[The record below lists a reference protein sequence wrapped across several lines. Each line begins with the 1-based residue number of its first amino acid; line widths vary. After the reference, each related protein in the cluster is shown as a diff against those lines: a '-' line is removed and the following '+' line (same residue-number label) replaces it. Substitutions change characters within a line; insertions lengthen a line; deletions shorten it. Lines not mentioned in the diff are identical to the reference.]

1 MKDEKGHR
9 FTVMYLYKQTIIKKN
24 TAGKITA
31 LLFLLGG
38 AAIFVTANNLPKY
51 AALVQCVSVLLIGA
65 SIFIASYFLLRSYTF
80 SVEMAEAEE
89 DASFAEQYD
98 LIITE
103 NKGNRHFKVCHLS
116 MSDVKSVRVVE
127 PDNKKQIQS
136 ERKRMKRY
144 SYNTEY
150 APSRQIEIVATVSD
164 EELSILITYE
174 EDLFRVLNR
183 FSKEEKGQ
191 A

>member
-1 MKDEKGHR
+1 
-9 FTVMYLYKQTIIKKN
+9 MYLYKQTIIKKN

-31 LLFLLGG
+31 LLTLPCG
-38 AAIFVTANNLPKY
+38 AILFITANNLPSY
-51 AALVQCVSVLLIGA
+51 AAIVQCVGVLLIGA
-65 SIFIASYFLLRSYTF
+65 SIFIASYYLLRSYTF
-80 SVEMAEAEE
+80 SVEMAKAEE
-89 DASFAEQYD
+89 DESFAEQYD

-116 MSDVKSVRVVE
+116 VSDISAVRVVE

-144 SYNTEY
+144 TYNTEY

-174 EDLFRVLNR
+174 EDLFRVLNS
-183 FSKEEKGQ
+183 FLKEEKGR